1 MLRAIIGYILGFLS
15 GALVMIAILAAKP
28 DTMFFTV
35 TFSIITFIAVVIF
48 AHRHHIKMRNKYYN
62 KLKNGASK
70 WHI

>member
-1 MLRAIIGYILGFLS
+1 MLRTIIGYILGFLS

-28 DTMFFTV
+28 DTVFFTV
-35 TFSIITFIAVVIF
+35 TFSTITFIAVAIF

>member
-28 DTMFFTV
+28 DTVFFAV
-35 TFSIITFIAVVIF
+35 AFSIITFIAVAIF
-48 AHRHHIKMRNKYYN
+48 AHRHHIKMRNKYYD

>member
-15 GALVMIAILAAKP
+15 GALVIVAISTAKP
-28 DTMFFTV
+28 DILFFTV
-35 TFSIITFIAVVIF
+35 IFSIITFIAVAIF
-48 AHRHHIKMRNKYYN
+48 THKHHIKMRNKYYN